1 MPSCAPP
8 ASGRGSP
15 LPWCSSAGSAA
26 SRVSVGA
33 SMAGILLVSWA
44 TTVSCRRRSS
54 VRASRSA
61 SSCSRRY
68 RIWSCS
74 EAMSSDWSPGTL
86 MLGVWFAP
94 DVPSPNRT
102 NTVPLSFVVGR
113 VPRLIRLRTA
123 PSVMPNAAA
132 AWATVRRSWFACGSP
147 VLPSPTREILE
158 HQDQGRKP
166 LEAILVRLV
175 GIHRGF
181 IATRYRRGYPAAAI
195 DPLQSESCPIRPPG
209 SSRTN
214 PAPGCAKKNPRP
226 VRPEVI
232 DGRFGSLP
240 DADHLLDLLG

>member
-1 MPSCAPP
+1 MVAQYVHYSEAYIRVEGLTVEVDVVHRHALASILTWRHLVGDLLCESHRNLTLPIALSAHHEPLAAIEFVKGGAHRGDP
-8 ASGRGSP
+8 ALIAQVEFHAYG
-15 LPWCSSAGSAA
+15 
-26 SRVSVGA
+26 VTEGA

-74 EAMSSDWSPGTL
+74 EAMSSDWSPGTP

-123 PSVMPNAAA
+123 SSVMPNAAA
-132 AWATVRRSWFACGSP
+132 AWAKVRRSWFACMALSHEGYA
-147 VLPSPTREILE
+147 R
-158 HQDQGRKP
+158 P
-166 LEAILVRLV
+166 LGPGTEAL
-175 GIHRGF
+175 
-181 IATRYRRGYPAAAI
+181 
-195 DPLQSESCPIRPPG
+195 
-209 SSRTN
+209 
-214 PAPGCAKKNPRP
+214 
-226 VRPEVI
+226 
-232 DGRFGSLP
+232 
-240 DADHLLDLLG
+240 